1 MPSYIDWKI
10 QSEVDRAE
18 VEDALLGI
26 KLMYQFGKQLG
37 MPDPEERI
45 VVYIDN
51 DLERL
56 ASYYSELT
64 GWDLELSRKSWEG
77 GGAEAG
83 QGWIMAMV
91 SPPGETFWEPGG
103 LVEPMAHELV
113 HASFQTGV
121 AGLLTDP
128 AAFQGHGS
136 VSSPRW
142 LTEGMAILLSE
153 LALAEHRGTDHSQK
167 RKGWVLQA
175 EAIDLPLRDAE
186 TWPSGWAGSVGP
198 DDELDEGR
206 VVINCIYKCGYVAVE
221 LLASRV
227 GLRKLSDYYMYLET
241 RMLPRRVS
249 EKDYPRPG
257 WRVAFERAFGMPVE
271 EFYVLF
277 EEHRAAGFPDPNRPT
292 PTGPQAVDDYIVW
305 KVGDEVS
312 PTAEAETRET
322 VLAVHDYAV
331 GIGMPRID
339 RPIFIFLYHNLDSLA
354 AAFEANTGEPTTES
368 WYWPEFSQGK
378 LTILAGRDWIA
389 VTTSATRYQEWSPD
403 TRKRELAGN
412 LFDVYRRALTGIWQ
426 GTPRDAVDPEGPQWL
441 RAGSREYLTYQVL
454 RAPGPESCNLTRRRY
469 ARISESVDTPLSEAE
484 TSEDFWALGNSYAH
498 GFLAVELL
506 AEQAGPE
513 SIMGY
518 FASLR
523 TGVTWHEAFE
533 SAFGMTV
540 EEFYQ
545 LFDERSAAGF
555 TRPRC
560 PLLPPLVTLPGSP
573 EPTATPTP
581 TPTPASAPTAT
592 PTPTPAPTAT
602 PTPTP
607 IPKQDILDYV
617 RWEIGSEV
625 SLADEQNARY
635 AVQLMH
641 DYAVSLGMPEIKE
654 DITFYLYHN
663 HDALF
668 AAYARVG
675 GVSVDYARDHWE
687 DGDAIGETG
696 PEAWGAWVFVNTSAP
711 WFREDPVNLMSTS
724 AGEFVG
730 ALTTYTLSEFSWRS
744 GTGEVPRWLDAGIHT
759 ILQIRALEEGGLISY
774 DTKRNSL
781 VESAKYVGKQPLSE
795 METWRGFSG
804 IRGDAYDYSTM
815 AGELLASLAGESS
828 LIKYYANLKVGT
840 TWQKEFQKSF
850 GMTVDKFYELFEEHR
865 AAGFPDPLTPTP
877 TGAQA
882 VDDYIVWKVGDEVS
896 STAEAEAR
904 ETVLAVHDYAVDLGL
919 SRLGSPITI
928 FLHRNLDALAA
939 EFEATTGRELE
950 NRGGPDF
957 AAGRNPFANGSNW
970 VAVNTSAVR
979 YQEWTPETRERQLGG
994 HFSDALLQEMSG
1006 LRLRAPADRVP
1017 PGGPAWLRE
1026 GSERYITYQALRS
1039 TVPESCDPTRSRY
1052 ARISESE
1059 DTPLSEA
1066 ETSEDFWAL
1075 GNSYAHGFLAVELLA
1090 EQADPEA
1097 VIAYFA
1103 ALQPGSNWQ
1112 ETFHAAFGITIEE
1125 FYQRFEERRAAGFP
1139 RPRCPTLPPLVTL
1152 PGSPEYVK
1160 WEIEDE
1166 VPDEYVQNA
1175 VVGVKIMHDYIVSLG
1190 MPSSYEDI
1198 TIYLYHTL
1206 DGMISAY
1213 ARGTGASLAD
1223 SRSVWNPPNGAVGV
1237 GGQGGFYIWAGH
1249 PLHSRRPMVNFVRH
1263 VAGELIHSLQADLN
1277 YPLFATA
1284 PRWLTSGSAYV
1295 LDCQALAKAGLK
1307 TDRCQREK
1315 FISDVGQM
1323 DTPLM
1328 YMETWTD
1335 FSQSGQAP
1343 YPYSALAAELLAN
1356 HAGHAVL
1363 MRFFHPQEPGTTW
1376 REAFQIAFGMTVEEF
1391 YIMFEE
1397 HRAAGFPELDV
1408 SK

>member
-441 RAGSREYLTYQVL
+441 RAGSSEYLTWQAL
-454 RAPGPESCNLTRRRY
+454 RAPGPESCDPSRGRY
-469 ARISESVDTPLSEAE
+469 PRFSESAGTPLSDAE
-484 TSEDFWALGNSYAH
+484 TQSGYESIRSTRQH
-498 GFLAVELL
+498 SFLAVELL
-506 AEQAGPE
+506 AEQAGQE

-523 TGVTWHEAFE
+523 PGATWQEAFHW
-533 SAFGMTV
+533 
-540 EEFYQ
+540 
-545 LFDERSAAGF
+545 
-555 TRPRC
+555 
-560 PLLPPLVTLPGSP
+560 TL
-573 EPTATPTP
+573 
-581 TPTPASAPTAT
+581 
-592 PTPTPAPTAT
+592 
-602 PTPTP
+602 
-607 IPKQDILDYV
+607 Y
-617 RWEIGSEV
+617 
-625 SLADEQNARY
+625 
-635 AVQLMH
+635 
-641 DYAVSLGMPEIKE
+641 
-654 DITFYLYHN
+654 
-663 HDALF
+663 
-668 AAYARVG
+668 
-675 GVSVDYARDHWE
+675 
-687 DGDAIGETG
+687 
-696 PEAWGAWVFVNTSAP
+696 
-711 WFREDPVNLMSTS
+711 
-724 AGEFVG
+724 
-730 ALTTYTLSEFSWRS
+730 
-744 GTGEVPRWLDAGIHT
+744 
-759 ILQIRALEEGGLISY
+759 
-774 DTKRNSL
+774 
-781 VESAKYVGKQPLSE
+781 
-795 METWRGFSG
+795 
-804 IRGDAYDYSTM
+804 
-815 AGELLASLAGESS
+815 
-828 LIKYYANLKVGT
+828 
-840 TWQKEFQKSF
+840 
-850 GMTVDKFYELFEEHR
+850 
-865 AAGFPDPLTPTP
+865 
-877 TGAQA
+877 
-882 VDDYIVWKVGDEVS
+882 
-896 STAEAEAR
+896 
-904 ETVLAVHDYAVDLGL
+904 
-919 SRLGSPITI
+919 
-928 FLHRNLDALAA
+928 
-939 EFEATTGRELE
+939 
-950 NRGGPDF
+950 
-957 AAGRNPFANGSNW
+957 
-970 VAVNTSAVR
+970 
-979 YQEWTPETRERQLGG
+979 
-994 HFSDALLQEMSG
+994 
-1006 LRLRAPADRVP
+1006 
-1017 PGGPAWLRE
+1017 
-1026 GSERYITYQALRS
+1026 
-1039 TVPESCDPTRSRY
+1039 
-1052 ARISESE
+1052 
-1059 DTPLSEA
+1059 
-1066 ETSEDFWAL
+1066 
-1075 GNSYAHGFLAVELLA
+1075 
-1090 EQADPEA
+1090 
-1097 VIAYFA
+1097 
-1103 ALQPGSNWQ
+1103 
-1112 ETFHAAFGITIEE
+1112 
-1125 FYQRFEERRAAGFP
+1125 
-1139 RPRCPTLPPLVTL
+1139 
-1152 PGSPEYVK
+1152 
-1160 WEIEDE
+1160 
-1166 VPDEYVQNA
+1166 
-1175 VVGVKIMHDYIVSLG
+1175 
-1190 MPSSYEDI
+1190 
-1198 TIYLYHTL
+1198 
-1206 DGMISAY
+1206 
-1213 ARGTGASLAD
+1213 
-1223 SRSVWNPPNGAVGV
+1223 
-1237 GGQGGFYIWAGH
+1237 
-1249 PLHSRRPMVNFVRH
+1249 
-1263 VAGELIHSLQADLN
+1263 
-1277 YPLFATA
+1277 
-1284 PRWLTSGSAYV
+1284 
-1295 LDCQALAKAGLK
+1295 K
-1307 TDRCQREK
+1307 T
-1315 FISDVGQM
+1315 
-1323 DTPLM
+1323 
-1328 YMETWTD
+1328 
-1335 FSQSGQAP
+1335 
-1343 YPYSALAAELLAN
+1343 
-1356 HAGHAVL
+1356 
-1363 MRFFHPQEPGTTW
+1363 
-1376 REAFQIAFGMTVEEF
+1376 
-1391 YIMFEE
+1391 
-1397 HRAAGFPELDV
+1397 
-1408 SK
+1408 